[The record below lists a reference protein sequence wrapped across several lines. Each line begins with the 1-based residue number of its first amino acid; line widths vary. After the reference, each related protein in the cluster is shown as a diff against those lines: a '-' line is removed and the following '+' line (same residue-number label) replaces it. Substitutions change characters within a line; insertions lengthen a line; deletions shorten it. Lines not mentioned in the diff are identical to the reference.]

1 MSAIFTHRGLFHC
14 SVILLLCTCGS
25 ASLFAQLNKDP
36 LKIFRD
42 SVHLRISTLENDSS
56 ILVEYITLAARHRNP
71 DTARARAYLD
81 TAAQMVNRNPNPF
94 DIGGLEYE
102 RTRFLRRVNEAG
114 KARAS
119 INKAIEAYAQ
129 IDSTKFLSQC
139 YGVSAEMHLRAGEVD
154 KSIEQYQKSIELARS
169 INDPRQ
175 EATMLNSLGLL
186 HRRVG
191 NLDEALEYLV
201 IAGEKAEELGESRV
215 VASAINN
222 RAIIHKTRREF
233 PEALLLYKR
242 AMELAL
248 AETPLDEMGVG
259 YVHNNLSGVYKEM
272 GQSERALV
280 ESRLAYDIFSR
291 LGGPR
296 EQCAALIGMG
306 VNLADLDRFQEA
318 IPSYQK
324 AITIGKDYNMFQVA
338 ALKGIAQAY
347 KGLRQLDSTVHYLEL
362 EANLRQE
369 IKEKERIKVLADME
383 GKYQTAEKQRE
394 IDKLEYEEK
403 LSQARIQRQ
412 GWIIGLGLLALSIVS
427 FLLYRVFQQRQRI
440 SEQRQQLSKSLKD
453 KETLLKEI
461 HHRVKNNLQMVS
473 SLLSLQSRYVSDDTA
488 VAALKM
494 GNSRVRSMAL
504 IHQKLYMSDEVS
516 TTVKAGEY
524 LQKLLDE
531 LVGNLTPPGLAL
543 TTSTDLEDLEL
554 DIDTMIPMG
563 LIANELVTN
572 SLKYAFKDR
581 QKGTI
586 SLSLKRL
593 DGKITLHLSDDGI
606 GTAKNPAEAPESFG
620 YLLINSLSEQL
631 EGELTVD
638 GNDGMKVTLTVPD

>member
-1 MSAIFTHRGLFHC
+1 MSAIFTRRGFFHC
-14 SVILLLCTCGS
+14 SIILFLCTCGS
-25 ASLFAQLNKDP
+25 ASVLAQLNENP
-36 LKIFRD
+36 LKAFRD
-42 SVHLRISTLENDSS
+42 SIHLRISTLESDSS
-56 ILVEYITLAARHRNP
+56 ILIEYVTLADRHRNP

-114 KARAS
+114 KARIS
-119 INKAIEAYAQ
+119 IDKAIEAYAQ
-129 IDSTKFLSQC
+129 IDSTKYLSQC
-139 YGVSAEMHLRAGEVD
+139 YGVSAEMHLRAGEAD

-169 INDPRQ
+169 INDKPQ
-175 EATMLNSLGLL
+175 EATMLNSLGLV
-186 HRRVG
+186 HRRGG
-191 NLDEALEYLV
+191 NLEEALEYLV
-201 IAGEKAEELGESRV
+201 VAGEKAEELGELRV
-215 VASAINN
+215 LASAINN
-222 RAIIHKTRREF
+222 RAIIHKTRGEF
-233 PEALLLYKR
+233 PEALELYEK
-242 AMELAL
+242 ALELAL
-248 AETPLDEMGVG
+248 AESPVDELGIG
-259 YVHNNLSGVYKEM
+259 YVHNNLSGVYQKM
-272 GQSERALV
+272 GQSDRALV

-306 VNLADLDRFQEA
+306 VNLANLDRFQEA
-318 IPSYQK
+318 IPSYHK
-324 AITIGKDYNMFQVA
+324 AIAIGKDYDIFRVA
-338 ALKGIAQAY
+338 ALKGVGQAY

-369 IKEKERIKVLADME
+369 MKEKERIKVLADME

-412 GWIIGLGLLALSIVS
+412 GWIIGLGLLALGVVS
-427 FLLYRVFQQRQRI
+427 LLLYRVFQQRQRI
-440 SEQRQQLSKSLKD
+440 SQQSQQLTKSLED

-473 SLLSLQSRYVSDDTA
+473 SLLSLQSRYVADDTA

-531 LVGNLTPPGLAL
+531 LVGNLTPPELAL
-543 TTSTDLEDLEL
+543 TTNTDLEDLEL
-554 DIDTMIPMG
+554 DIDTMIPLG

-572 SLKYAFKDR
+572 SLKYAFRDR
-581 QKGTI
+581 QKGQI

-593 DGKITLHLSDDGI
+593 NGKTVLHLADDGV
-606 GTAKNPAEAPESFG
+606 GTSNNPAEAPESFG

-631 EGELTVD
+631 EGELKVD
-638 GNDGMKVTLTVPD
+638 GSDGMKVTLTVPD

>member
-1 MSAIFTHRGLFHC
+1 MFIRRGFFHC
-14 SVILLLCTCGS
+14 SFILFLCTCGS
-25 ASLFAQLNKDP
+25 ASLLAQLNENS
-36 LKIFRD
+36 LKTFRD
-42 SVHLRISTLENDSS
+42 SIHLRISTLESDSS
-56 ILVEYITLAARHRNP
+56 ILVEYITLAAHHRNS

-81 TAAQMVNRNPNPF
+81 TAAQMVDRNPNPF
-94 DIGGLEYE
+94 DVGGLEYE
-102 RTRFLRRVNEAG
+102 RTRFLRRVNEAD
-114 KARAS
+114 KARVT
-119 INKAIEAYAQ
+119 IDRAIEAFTQ
-129 IDSTKFLSQC
+129 IDSTKYMAQC
-139 YGVSAEMHLRAGEVD
+139 YGVSAEMYLRAGEVD

-169 INDPRQ
+169 INDRRQ
-175 EATMLNSLGLL
+175 EATMTNSLGLL

-191 NLDEALEYLV
+191 NLDKALDYLV
-201 IAGEKAEELGESRV
+201 LAGKKAEELGESRV
-215 VASAINN
+215 LASAINN
-222 RAIIHKTRREF
+222 RAIIHKTRKEF
-233 PEALLLYKR
+233 PEALLLYER

-248 AETPLDEMGVG
+248 AESPVDELGIG

-272 GQSERALV
+272 GQSDRALV
-280 ESRLAYDIFSR
+280 ESRLSYDIFSR

-296 EQCAALIGMG
+296 EQCAALMGMG
-306 VNLADLDRFQEA
+306 ANLAELKRFKEA
-318 IPSYQK
+318 IPSYSK
-324 AITIGKDYNMFQVA
+324 ALAIGKDYDYFRVG
-338 ALKGIAQAY
+338 ALKGIGQAY

-383 GKYQTAEKQRE
+383 GKFQTAEKQRE

-403 LSQARIQRQ
+403 LSQAQIQRQ
-412 GWIIGLGLLALSIVS
+412 GWIIGLGLLALGLVS
-427 FLLYRVFQQRQRI
+427 FLLYRVFRQRERI
-440 SEQRQQLSKSLKD
+440 SEQSQALAKSLED

-531 LVGNLTPPGLAL
+531 LVGNLTPPELAL
-543 TTSTDLEDLEL
+543 TTNTDLEDLEL
-554 DIDTMIPMG
+554 DIDTMIPLG

-586 SLSLKRL
+586 DLTLKRL
-593 DGKITLHLSDDGI
+593 NGKTILHLSDDGV

-631 EGELTVD
+631 EGELVVD

>member
-1 MSAIFTHRGLFHC
+1 MSPRFIRRSLFHC
-14 SVILLLCTCGS
+14 LFIVLLCTCGS
-25 ASLFAQLNKDP
+25 ASLLAQLNEDP
-36 LKIFRD
+36 LKVIRD
-42 SVHLRISTLENDSS
+42 SIHQRISELESDSS

-94 DIGGLEYE
+94 DVGGLEYE

-114 KARAS
+114 QARVS
-119 INKAIEAYAQ
+119 IDRAIEAFTQ
-129 IDSTKFLSQC
+129 IDSTKFISQC
-139 YGVSAEMHLRAGEVD
+139 YGISAEMHLRAGEVD

-169 INDPRQ
+169 INDLIQ
-175 EATMLNSLGLL
+175 ETTMLNSMGLV

-191 NLDEALEYLV
+191 NLDEALEYL
-201 IAGEKAEELGESRV
+201 ILAGEKAEELGEARI

-222 RAIIHKTRREF
+222 RAIIHKTRKEF
-233 PEALLLYKR
+233 PQALQLYER

-248 AETPLDEMGVG
+248 AESPPDELGIG

-272 GQSERALV
+272 GQPDRALE
-280 ESRLAYDIFSR
+280 ESRLSYDIFSR

-296 EQCAALIGMG
+296 EQCAALMGMG
-306 VNLADLDRFQEA
+306 ANLAKLNRFQEA
-318 IPSYQK
+318 IPSYRK
-324 AITIGKDYNMFQVA
+324 ALAIGKDYDYFRIG
-338 ALKGIAQAY
+338 ALKGMGQAY
-347 KGLRQLDSTVHYLEL
+347 KGMRQLDSTVHYMEL

-383 GKYQTAEKQRE
+383 GKFQTAEKQRK
-394 IDKLEYEEK
+394 IDKLEYEEQ

-412 GWIIGLGLLALSIVS
+412 GWIIGLGLLALGIVS
-427 FLLYRVFQQRQRI
+427 LLLYRVFQQRQRI
-440 SEQRQQLSKSLKD
+440 SQQSQQLTKSLED

-524 LQKLLDE
+524 LQKLLNE
-531 LVGNLTPPGLAL
+531 LVGNLTPPELTL
-543 TTSTDLEDLEL
+543 TTNTDLEDLEL

-572 SLKYAFKDR
+572 SLKYAFKGR

-586 SLSLKRL
+586 DLSLKRL
-593 DGKITLHLSDDGI
+593 NGKTVLHLSDDGV
-606 GTAKNPAEAPESFG
+606 GTPKNPAEAPDSFG

-631 EGELTVD
+631 EGELAVD
-638 GNDGMKVTLTVPD
+638 GNAGMKVTLSVPK